1 MPWSTGVDWMLSRLR
16 YRLRADRQVSEIQ
29 SNSLVRLAHN
39 HVCASTPSTPSTL
52 PSQCKLL
59 MCWTHQSLRGIF
71 IQVNWY
77 ICKICP
83 VNLYMHSYS
92 CWGPPHRKNNNNLL
106 PIFYIRTFVPTR
118 FWQYVNHSDLYI
130 LENSANLSSYLT
142 TIVKIMWSTVDLL
155 SLKKCKF
162 VPISDHALVWQI
174 RVGVHLISV
183 MFQGWALINA
193 CQCRRWNEKC
203 KINSN
208 LWNTLTQTWNL

>member
-1 MPWSTGVDWMLSRLR
+1 MFVHPHIHT
-16 YRLRADRQVSEIQ
+16 
-29 SNSLVRLAHN
+29 
-39 HVCASTPSTPSTL
+39 T
-52 PSQCKLL
+52 SQCKLL

-92 CWGPPHRKNNNNLL
+92 CWGPPHKKNNNNLL

-130 LENSANLSSYLT
+130 LEKSANLSSYLT
-142 TIVKIMWSTVDLL
+142 TIVKIIWSTVDLL

-183 MFQGWALINA
+183 VFQGWALINA
-193 CQCRRWNEKC
+193 CQCRQWNEKC

-208 LWNTLTQTWNL
+208 RWNTLTQTWNL